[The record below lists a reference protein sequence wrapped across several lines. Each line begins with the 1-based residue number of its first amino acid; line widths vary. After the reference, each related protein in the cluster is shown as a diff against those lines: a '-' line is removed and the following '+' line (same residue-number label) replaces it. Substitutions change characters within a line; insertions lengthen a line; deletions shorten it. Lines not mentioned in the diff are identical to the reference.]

1 MAESA
6 ARAGRSLG
14 ARLAA
19 VDRVPVDFCGTVV
32 RAYLP
37 LIVAFLLLHLGGC
50 ASLPSDVERAPS
62 QLIAETSATRLG
74 RELQPLVAQHPGQSG
89 FYGLTEG
96 TEAFALRLDLIRSAE
111 KSLDV
116 QYYIWHDDLTGK
128 VLYNQLLAA
137 ADRGVRVRILLDD
150 LDTAGKDAMLNVID
164 AHPNVELRLFNPF
177 ANRQRRF
184 LDFLTDTRRVNRR
197 MHNKTL
203 TADNQATIF
212 GGRNIGDE
220 YFDAT
225 EEFGFSDLDVLA
237 IGPVVTEV
245 SQSFDLYWNSEWVY
259 PLAAFV
265 HDRPVGADEIAA
277 FRNESDVFL
286 DAAVTSDYADALRAL
301 EIAELSGLADLDF
314 SWGDWKLVY
323 DQPGKVDADS
333 VAAETHLAP
342 VLKGFID
349 DTRSELL
356 IVSPYFVPGTNFTAE
371 LVELVNSGT
380 RVRVMTNSLAANDV
394 PLVHAGY
401 MRYRKDLLRG
411 GVELYEFKPL
421 KDLTH
426 EAETGKGQWSGS
438 SRASLHGKYLGF
450 DRRYLF
456 VGSFNL
462 DARSVALN
470 TELGVIFESPKD
482 AESMAAAFDQLA
494 MVKGYRLSLT
504 DDGDLAWVT
513 LDGGEEKRFEKEPQT
528 AAWTRF
534 STRVMS
540 LFVPESQL

>member
-1 MAESA
+1 MKW
-6 ARAGRSLG
+6 
-14 ARLAA
+14 
-19 VDRVPVDFCGTVV
+19 PT
-32 RAYLP
+32 
-37 LIVAFLLLHLGGC
+37 
-50 ASLPSDVERAPS
+50 S
-62 QLIAETSATRLG
+62 QFIAETAQTRLG
-74 RELQPLVAQHPGQSG
+74 RELQPLVEQHPGESG

-96 TEAFALRLDLIRSAE
+96 TEAFVLRFDLIRSAE

-116 QYYIWHDDLTGK
+116 QYYIWHDDLTGE

-150 LDTAGKDAMLNVID
+150 LDTAGKDAMLGIID
-164 AHPNVELRLFNPF
+164 AHPNIEIRLFNPF

-220 YFDAT
+220 YFDAA
-225 EEFGFSDLDVLA
+225 EAFGFSDLDILA
-237 IGPVVTEV
+237 ICPVVTEV
-245 SQSFDLYWNSEWVY
+245 SQAFDLYWNSEWVY
-259 PLAAFV
+259 PLAAV
-265 HDRPVGADEIAA
+265 AGDRPGGADQIAA
-277 FRNESDVFL
+277 FRQESDAL
-286 DAAVTSDYADALRAL
+286 LKAAGTSDYANALRAL
-301 EIAELSGLADLDF
+301 KIAELSGLADLDF

-323 DQPGKVDADS
+323 DQPGKVAADE

-342 VLKGFID
+342 VLKAFID
-349 DTRSELL
+349 DTKNELI
-356 IVSPYFVPGTNFTAE
+356 IVSPYFVPGSNFTSD
-371 LVELVNSGT
+371 LVEMVNSGT

-401 MRYRKDLLRG
+401 MRYREDLVKG

-426 EAETGKGQWSGS
+426 EESNRKGAWSGS
-438 SRASLHGKYLGF
+438 SRASLHGKFLGF

-456 VGSFNL
+456 VGSFNM

-482 AESMAAAFDQLA
+482 ARALAESFDQLA
-494 MVKGYRLSLT
+494 MVKGYRIILT
-504 DDGDLAWVT
+504 DDGELQWVT
-513 LDGGEEKRFEKEPQT
+513 LDGGREKRFDKEPQT
-528 AAWTRF
+528 ALWTRF